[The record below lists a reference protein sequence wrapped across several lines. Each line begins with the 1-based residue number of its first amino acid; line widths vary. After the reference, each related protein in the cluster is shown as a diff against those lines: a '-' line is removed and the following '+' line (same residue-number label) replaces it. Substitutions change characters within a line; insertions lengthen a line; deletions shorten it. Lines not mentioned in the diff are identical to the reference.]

1 MGLESPLLGRSP
13 LGLSEYLFP
22 QPSPQCLI
30 VMQQRKQQEMAQPH
44 VFSTQHTL
52 VWLGQII
59 TPYMYG
65 GQVGGVVYVGDG
77 LKQRKWPLSHVSELE
92 QPVPI
97 TGRGYQAQCL
107 LRCEGIGKHY

>member
-1 MGLESPLLGRSP
+1 MGLESPLPGRSP

-30 VMQQRKQQEMAQPH
+30 IMQQRKQQEMAQPH

-65 GQVGGVVYVGDG
+65 GQEGGWYMWG
-77 LKQRKWPLSHVSELE
+77 
-92 QPVPI
+92 
-97 TGRGYQAQCL
+97 TG
-107 LRCEGIGKHY
+107 